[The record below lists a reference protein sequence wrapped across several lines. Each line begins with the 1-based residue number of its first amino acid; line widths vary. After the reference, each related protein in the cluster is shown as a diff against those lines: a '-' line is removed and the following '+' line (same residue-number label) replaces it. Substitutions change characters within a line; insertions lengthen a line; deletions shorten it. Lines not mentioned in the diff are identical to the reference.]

1 MKKIKNLSL
10 VYFGNSFVT
19 ALGVVLIWRGI
30 WHLLDILDVL
40 VFASNPLWTA
50 LGGIAIGLLILFL
63 PDHDLKELRH

>member
-19 ALGVVLIWRGI
+19 ALGIVLIWRGI
-30 WHLLDILDVL
+30 WHLLDVLDVL
-40 VFASNPLWTA
+40 VFANNPLWTA